1 MYHEFTLLAIEPIM
15 KEKKIEITTN
25 RDIDVNNQKDIV
37 IELFER
43 ATRTPVVFDTVIK
56 DMQLI
61 IYLKDWPIPNTEYIL
76 SVKGLKSITDEEL
89 ESNIKKKIVFKSH
102 ILDTARINSPS
113 MYEKVKECIVNVS
126 IISHIEDTECT
137 HCEDEIDPGF
147 QLKEV
152 GTYLEVATDNAF
164 INTIVSTFTSKS
176 EIIISL
182 PKKGV
187 QYYARARVQDYADVK
202 EYGLWTETVTFV
214 YGDKNESGELPDIDT
229 PEPPI
234 FPEDPTEPEVD
245 LEEFQL
251 LTEIEQGITPG
262 KILLLE
268 FSKSLAGID
277 KSSIIITRKVVR

>member
-25 RDIDVNNQKDIV
+25 RDIDINNQKDIIV
-37 IELFER
+37 ELFER
-43 ATRTPVVFDTVIK
+43 STKTPVVFDVVIK
-56 DMQLI
+56 DMQLLI
-61 IYLKDWPIPNTEYIL
+61 NLKDWPIPNTEYIL
-76 SVKGLKSITDEEL
+76 SVKGLKSITGEEL
-89 ESNIKKKIVFKSH
+89 SSNIKKKIVFKSN

-113 MYEKVKECIVNVS
+113 MYEKIKECIINVS
-126 IISHIEDTECT
+126 IISHIKETECN

-147 QLKEV
+147 QVKEI

-164 INTIVSTFTSKS
+164 INTLVSTFTTKS

-187 QYYARARVQDYADVK
+187 QYYIRARVQDYADVK

-214 YGDKNESGELPDIDT
+214 YGEKNESGELPDIEE
-229 PEPPI
+229 PMPPI

-251 LTEIEQGITPG
+251 LTKIEQGINPG
-262 KILLLE
+262 QILLLE
-268 FSKSLAGID
+268 FSKSLAGVD